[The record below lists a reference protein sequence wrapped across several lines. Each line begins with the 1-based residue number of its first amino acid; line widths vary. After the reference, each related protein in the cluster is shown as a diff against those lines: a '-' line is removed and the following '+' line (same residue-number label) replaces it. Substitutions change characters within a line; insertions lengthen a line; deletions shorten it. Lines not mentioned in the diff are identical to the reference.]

1 MKTLLNITLYAI
13 SKGILGALEPLEPL
27 EPLIISDSVK
37 YLGAQR
43 PSSVSK

>member
-27 EPLIISDSVK
+27 IISDSLK